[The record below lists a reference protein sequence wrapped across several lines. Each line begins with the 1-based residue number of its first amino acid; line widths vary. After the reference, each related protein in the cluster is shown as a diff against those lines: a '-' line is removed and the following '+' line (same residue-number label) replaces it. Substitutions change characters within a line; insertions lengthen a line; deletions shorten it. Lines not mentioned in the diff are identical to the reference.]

1 MKIEIDTDVIS
12 KLEISISEYIL
23 IYLLYH
29 DCKEKIVVTA
39 EMILNLETK
48 GFVKDLPEGII
59 LRKKAID
66 LFNTSVPIK
75 TKSLEEFVDNYRS
88 LFPSGVKSGNRLVKG
103 DRYGCLNKFKTFNL
117 KYPEYSK
124 EDILEATKVYVDLC
138 RKRNYDK
145 MTSAD
150 YFIEKDKI
158 SMLASY
164 CEDIKERGV
173 QVVKETGSV
182 GRTKGI

>member
-1 MKIEIDTDVIS
+1 MKIEIDTDIIS

-29 DCKEKIVVTA
+29 DCREKIVATT
-39 EMILNLETK
+39 EMILNLEAK
-48 GFVKDLPEGII
+48 GFVKDLPEGIT
-59 LRKKAID
+59 LRKKTLD
-66 LFNTSVPIK
+66 LFNVAVPIK
-75 TKSLEEFVDNYRS
+75 TSSLEEFVENYRN

-103 DRYGCLNKFKTFNL
+103 DKHGCLTKLKTFSI
-117 KYPEYSK
+117 KYPEYTK
-124 EDILEATKVYVDLC
+124 EDILEATKVYIDLC

-150 YFIEKDKI
+150 YFIEKDKL

-164 CEDIKERGV
+164 CEDIKTRGV

>member
-1 MKIEIDTDVIS
+1 MKIEIDTDIIA
-12 KLEISISEYIL
+12 KLGISINEYCL

-29 DCKEKIVVTA
+29 DCKNTIQATT
-39 EMILNLETK
+39 EMILNLESK
-48 GFVKDLPEGII
+48 GFVKDLPDGIV
-59 LRKKAID
+59 LRKKTLD
-66 LFNTSVPIK
+66 LFSVTVPTK
-75 TKSLEEFVDNYRS
+75 TKELEEFVENYRN

-103 DRYGCLNKFKTFNL
+103 DKFGCLNKLKNFTS

-124 EDILEATKVYVDLC
+124 EEILEATKVYIDLC

-150 YFIEKDKI
+150 YFIEKDKV

-164 CEDIKERGV
+164 CEDIKIRGV
-173 QVVKETGSV
+173 QVVKEIGSV